1 MVTNAKPFTLETMVK
16 PMYSVA
22 NLQPITISTKMMC
35 RAHINSALICLLRS
49 SIQAKAVQQ
58 SPTLTITVFTICWA
72 AMFTEEHPRMV
83 QVRQDTA
90 HLPTD
95 LTATVAMN
103 AKPTLKE
110 IMTYTMY
117 TVANLHQEMKISA
130 TATPMAI
137 AMVTP
142 TVTAT
147 AVMPTVMPTE
157 MLTEMPTAVMLTE
170 MACRV
175 PP

>member
-1 MVTNAKPFTLETMVK
+1 
-16 PMYSVA
+16 
-22 NLQPITISTKMMC
+22 
-35 RAHINSALICLLRS
+35 
-49 SIQAKAVQQ
+49 
-58 SPTLTITVFTICWA
+58 
-72 AMFTEEHPRMV
+72 MFTEEHPRMV

-130 TATPMAI
+130 TATPMAT

-157 MLTEMPTAVMLTE
+157 MLTEMPTAVMLTD